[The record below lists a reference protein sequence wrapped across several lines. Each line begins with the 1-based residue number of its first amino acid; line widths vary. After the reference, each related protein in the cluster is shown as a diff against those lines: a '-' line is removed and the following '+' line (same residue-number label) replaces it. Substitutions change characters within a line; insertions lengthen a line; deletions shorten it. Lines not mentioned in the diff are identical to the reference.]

1 MCRIMWG
8 EKMKK
13 RVNVELEEALYNELK
28 RMARERKMTMSAIIR
43 NLIIQYL
50 LQKEGGEHG

>member
-1 MCRIMWG
+1 
-8 EKMKK
+8 MKK

-28 RMARERKMTMSAIIR
+28 RISRERKMTMSAIIR

-50 LQKEGGEHG
+50 LHKEGGEDEGQD

>member
-1 MCRIMWG
+1 MWG